1 MEHTEPKLLNFKDP
15 SIKTLHYT
23 WIAFFL
29 TFVVWFNVAPVLTE
43 MLDRFDWL
51 TKANVKSII
60 LCNVALTIP
69 ARVVVG
75 NLIDRYGPRIIFSA
89 LMVLTII
96 PGLLFAFGN
105 SLTVLTISRLFLG
118 TIGAGFVIGIKMTA
132 NWFTP
137 KYIGRAEGFY
147 AGWGNFGSAAAA
159 ALVPFFAVS
168 IIGGENGW
176 RWSLAIT
183 SIMCSTYGIFY
194 FFVVKD
200 HPEGVEVKKK
210 KGKLEPMPITS
221 VRDLIQYWIWQF
233 PLFGAIGLV
242 VFNLQKQQ
250 VDGHP
255 MLSWTAVYIIW
266 AALFAI
272 YLADVIK
279 VTKHNLVKIKA
290 GIPEKDKYNFGS
302 IGALNSTYFANF
314 GAELAIVSMLPMF
327 FYQVFSTLLNASGER
342 IVTLEI
348 AGVVAGSFA
357 VINLVARPLGGLLS
371 DKMGNRKKT
380 MLFYMGGI
388 VIGFF
393 LMAIIPQYGP
403 IDSTTGE
410 TTLAPLYNTVTWLI
424 VSILIT
430 MFASF
435 FVQGAEGATFAMIPT
450 IKKELTGRIA
460 GMAGAYGNVGAVT
473 YLFLYTMMD
482 EKTFLYILSVGAFIS
497 LVYTAFALK
506 EPDGAF
512 DDHL

>member
-1 MEHTEPKLLNFKDP
+1 MEQTEPRLLNFKDP
-15 SIKTLHYT
+15 SIRTLHLT

-43 MLDRFDWL
+43 MLNQFEWL

-75 NLIDRYGPRIIFSA
+75 NLIDRYGPKVIFA
-89 LMVLTII
+89 GLMVLTVI
-96 PGLLFAFGN
+96 PGLMFAFGN
-105 SLTVLTISRLFLG
+105 TLTVLTISRLFLG

-159 ALVPFFAVS
+159 ALVPFFAFSV
-168 IIGGENGW
+168 IGGDDGW
-176 RWSLAIT
+176 RWSLAVT
-183 SIMCSTYGIFY
+183 SIICGVYGIFY
-194 FFVVKD
+194 FFAVKD
-200 HPEGVEVKKK
+200 HPKGVEIKKK
-210 KGKLEPMPITS
+210 KGKLEPLPITS
-221 VRDLIQYWIWQF
+221 IRDLVQYWCWQF

-242 VFNLQKQQ
+242 VYNLHKQQ
-250 VDGHP
+250 VDGEA
-255 MLSWTAVYIIW
+255 MLSWTTVYIMW
-266 AALFAI
+266 AVLFLVYI
-272 YLADVIK
+272 MDVIK
-279 VTKHNLVKIKA
+279 VTKYNLPKIKA
-290 GIPEKDKYNFGS
+290 GIPEKDKYCFSS

-327 FYQVFSTLLNASGER
+327 FYQVFGTLLNASGDR
-342 IVTLEI
+342 IVTIEM
-348 AGVVAGSFA
+348 AGIIAGSFA

-380 MLFYMGGI
+380 MLLYMSGI
-388 VIGFF
+388 VVGFL
-393 LMAIIPQYGP
+393 LMAFIAKHGV
-403 IDSTTGE
+403 DSVTGE
-410 TTLAPLYNTVTWLI
+410 ETLLPLYNTITWLI
-424 VSILIT
+424 ISILIT

-450 IKKELTGRIA
+450 IKKEMTGRIA
-460 GMAGAYGNVGAVT
+460 GMAGAYGNVGAVS
-473 YLFLYTMMD
+473 YLFLYTMTD
-482 EKTFLYILSVGAFIS
+482 EKTFLFMLAAGAFIS

-512 DDHL
+512 EDKF

>member
-1 MEHTEPKLLNFKDP
+1 MEQTEPRLLNFKDP
-15 SIKTLHYT
+15 SIRTLHLT

-43 MLDRFDWL
+43 MLNQFDWL

-75 NLIDRYGPRIIFSA
+75 NLIDRYGPKVIFA
-89 LMVLTII
+89 GLMVLTVI
-96 PGLLFAFGN
+96 PGLMFAFGN
-105 SLTVLTISRLFLG
+105 TLTVLTISRLFLG

-159 ALVPFFAVS
+159 ALVPFFAFSV
-168 IIGGENGW
+168 IGGDDGW
-176 RWSLAIT
+176 RWSLAVT
-183 SIMCSTYGIFY
+183 SIICGVYGIFY
-194 FFVVKD
+194 FFAVKD
-200 HPEGVEVKKK
+200 HPKGIEIKKK
-210 KGKLEPMPITS
+210 KGKLEPLPITS
-221 VRDLIQYWIWQF
+221 IKDLVQYWCWQF

-242 VFNLQKQQ
+242 VYNLHKQQ
-250 VDGHP
+250 VDGEA
-255 MLSWTAVYIIW
+255 MLSWTTVYIMW
-266 AALFAI
+266 AVLFLVYI
-272 YLADVIK
+272 MDVIK
-279 VTKHNLVKIKA
+279 VTKYNLPKIKA
-290 GIPEKDKYNFGS
+290 GIPEKDKYCFSS

-314 GAELAIVSMLPMF
+314 GAELAIVSMLPIF
-327 FYQVFSTLLNASGER
+327 FYQVFSTLLNASGDR
-342 IVTLEI
+342 IVTIEM
-348 AGVVAGSFA
+348 AGIIAGSFA

-380 MLFYMGGI
+380 MLLYMSGI
-388 VIGFF
+388 VVGFL
-393 LMAIIPQYGP
+393 LMAFIAKYGV
-403 IDSTTGE
+403 DSVTGE
-410 TTLAPLYNTVTWLI
+410 ETLLPLYNTITWLI
-424 VSILIT
+424 ISILIT

-450 IKKELTGRIA
+450 IKKEMTGRIA
-460 GMAGAYGNVGAVT
+460 GMAGAYGNVGAVS
-473 YLFLYTMMD
+473 YLFLYTMTD
-482 EKTFLYILSVGAFIS
+482 EKTFLYMLAAGAFIS

-512 DDHL
+512 EDKL

>member
-1 MEHTEPKLLNFKDP
+1 MEQLEPRLLNFKDP
-15 SIKTLHYT
+15 SIRTLHLT

-29 TFVVWFNVAPVLTE
+29 TFVVWFNVAPILTK
-43 MLDRFDWL
+43 MLDQFEWL
-51 TKANVKSII
+51 TKENIKSII

-75 NLIDRYGPRIIFSA
+75 NLIDRYGPRRIFA
-89 LMVLTII
+89 GLMVLTVI

-105 SLTVLTISRLFLG
+105 SLTVLTVSRLFLG
-118 TIGAGFVIGIKMTA
+118 IIGAGFVIGIKMTA

-159 ALVPFFAVS
+159 ALVPFFAFS

-183 SIMCSTYGIFY
+183 SIMCGVYGVFY
-194 FFVVKD
+194 FFAVKD
-200 HPEGVEVKKK
+200 HPEGIEIKQK
-210 KGKLEPMPITS
+210 KGKLEPLPITTIK
-221 VRDLIQYWIWQF
+221 DLVQYWFWQF

-242 VFNLQKQQ
+242 VFNLHKQQ
-250 VDGHP
+250 VDGQA
-255 MLSWTAVYIIW
+255 MLSWTTVYIMW
-266 AALFAI
+266 AVLFLI
-272 YLADVIK
+272 YLMDVIK
-279 VTKHNLVKIKA
+279 VTKHNLPKIKA
-290 GIPEKDKYNFGS
+290 GIPEKDRYSFGS

-327 FYQVFSTLLNASGER
+327 FYQVFSTLLDASGGK
-342 IVTLEI
+342 IVTIEM
-348 AGVVAGSFA
+348 AGLIAGSFA
-357 VINLVARPLGGLLS
+357 VINLVARPLGGLIS

-388 VIGFF
+388 VIGFL
-393 LMAIIPQYGP
+393 LMAFIAKYGT
-403 IDSTTGE
+403 INGVTGE
-410 TTLAPLYNTVTWLI
+410 RTLLPLHNTITWLI
-424 VSILIT
+424 VSIVIT

-450 IKKELTGRIA
+450 IKKDMTGRIA
-460 GMAGAYGNVGAVT
+460 GMAGAYGNVGAVS

-482 EKTFLYILSVGAFIS
+482 EKTFLFILSAGAFIS
-497 LVYTAFALK
+497 LLYTAYALK
-506 EPDGAF
+506 EPKGAF
-512 DDHL
+512 EDKL

>member
-1 MEHTEPKLLNFKDP
+1 MEQPAPRLLNFKDP
-15 SIKTLHYT
+15 SIKTLHLT

-29 TFVVWFNVAPVLTE
+29 TFVVWFNVAPVLTK
-43 MLDRFDWL
+43 MLDQFDWL

-75 NLIDRYGPRIIFSA
+75 NLIDRYGPRRIFA
-89 LMVLTII
+89 GLMVITII

-105 SLTVLTISRLFLG
+105 TLTVLTISRLFLG

-159 ALVPFFAVS
+159 ALVPFFAIS
-168 IIGGENGW
+168 IIGGEDGW

-183 SIMCSTYGIFY
+183 SIMCAAYGIFY
-194 FFVVKD
+194 FFAVKD

-221 VRDLIQYWIWQF
+221 MRDLVQYWFWQF

-242 VFNLQKQQ
+242 VYNLHKQQ
-250 VDGHP
+250 VDGQA
-255 MLSWTAVYIIW
+255 MLSWTTVYIMW
-266 AALFAI
+266 GVLFLV
-272 YLADVIK
+272 YLMDVIK
-279 VTKHNLVKIKA
+279 VTKHNLPKIKE
-290 GIPEKDKYNFGS
+290 GIPEKDKYSFAN
-302 IGALNSTYFANF
+302 IGALNATYFANF

-327 FYQVFSTLLNASGER
+327 FYQVFSSLLNTNGDR
-342 IVTLEI
+342 IVTLEM
-348 AGVVAGSFA
+348 AGLIAGSFA

-380 MLFYMGGI
+380 MVFYMAGI
-388 VIGFF
+388 VVGFF

-403 IDSTTGE
+403 VDSVTGE
-410 TTLAPLYNTVTWLI
+410 VTLVPLYNTVTWLI
-424 VSILIT
+424 VSIVIT
-430 MFASF
+430 IFASF
-435 FVQGAEGATFAMIPT
+435 FVQGAEGATFAIIPT
-450 IKKELTGRIA
+450 IKKDMTGRIA
-460 GMAGAYGNVGAVT
+460 GMAGAYGNVGAVV
-473 YLFLYTMMD
+473 YLFLYTMTD
-482 EKTFLYILSVGAFIS
+482 EKTFLYLLSAGALVS
-497 LVYTAFALK
+497 LIYTAFALK
-506 EPDGAF
+506 EPKGAF
-512 DDHL
+512 EDRL

>member
-1 MEHTEPKLLNFKDP
+1 MEQSAPSLLNFKDQ
-15 SIKTLHYT
+15 SIRTLHYT

-29 TFVVWFNVAPVLTE
+29 TFVVWFNVAPVLTK
-43 MLDRFDWL
+43 MLDQFDWL

-75 NLIDRYGPRIIFSA
+75 NLIDRYGPKVIFSG
-89 LMVLTII
+89 LMVLTLI

-105 SLTVLTISRLFLG
+105 TLTVLTISRLFLG

-159 ALVPFFAVS
+159 ALVPFFAVT

-183 SIMCSTYGIFY
+183 SIMCSAYGVFY
-194 FFVVKD
+194 FFAVKD
-200 HPEGVEVKKK
+200 HPKGVKVEHK

-221 VRDLIQYWIWQF
+221 VKDIAQYWFWQF

-242 VFNLQKQQ
+242 VYNLHKQQ
-250 VDGHP
+250 VDGNP
-255 MLSWTAVYIIW
+255 MLSWTTVYIMW
-266 AALFAI
+266 SVLFLV
-272 YLADVIK
+272 YLIDVIK
-279 VTKHNLVKIKA
+279 VTKHNLPKIKG
-290 GIPEKDKYNFGS
+290 GIPEKDKYSFSS

-327 FYQVFSTLLNASGER
+327 FYQVFSSLLNSSGGR
-342 IVTLEI
+342 IVTLEM
-348 AGVVAGSFA
+348 AGLIAGSFA
-357 VINLVARPLGGLLS
+357 IINLIARPLGGLLS

-380 MLFYMGGI
+380 MLFYMAGI
-388 VIGFF
+388 VLGFF
-393 LMAIIPQYGP
+393 LMAIIAKYGP
-403 IDSTTGE
+403 VDTSTGE
-410 TTLAPLYNTVTWLI
+410 TTLLPLYNTVTWLI
-424 VSILIT
+424 ISILIT

-450 IKKELTGRIA
+450 IKRDMTGRIA
-460 GMAGAYGNVGAVT
+460 GMAGAYGNVGAVA

-482 EKTFLYILSVGAFIS
+482 EKTFLYILSAGAFVS

-506 EPDGAF
+506 EPKGAF
-512 DDHL
+512 EDRL